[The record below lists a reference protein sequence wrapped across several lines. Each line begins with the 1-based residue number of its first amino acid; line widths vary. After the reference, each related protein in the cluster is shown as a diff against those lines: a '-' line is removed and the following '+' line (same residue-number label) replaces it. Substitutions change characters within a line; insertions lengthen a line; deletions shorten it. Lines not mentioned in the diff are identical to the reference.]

1 MKKITI
7 FNLCP
12 IITLALLLF
21 IGWDTVAA
29 KGPQRL
35 LVFSKTVQFRHKE
48 GIAAGKLAII
58 QMGKENKFQV
68 DTTEDASVFTPENLK
83 KYAAVIFLST
93 TGNVLDDTQQG
104 AFEQYI
110 KSGGGFMGIH
120 SATDTEYDWPWYGE
134 LVGAYFGSHPAQQ
147 EAVFNV
153 VDQNNI
159 ATRHLPQAWKRKD
172 ELYNFKWIG
181 EGLHVLIKI
190 DENSY
195 TGGKNG
201 DYHPMCWYHTYQGGR
216 AFYTE
221 LGHDNKSF
229 EDPLYLKHI
238 LGGIRY
244 AMGMKPDA
252 VLKS

>member
-1 MKKITI
+1 MKKQ
-7 FNLCP
+7 FLMFPCGLM
-12 IITLALLLF
+12 LAVLLF
-21 IGWDTVAA
+21 MISGSVFA
-29 KGPQRL
+29 KAPQRL
-35 LVFSKTVQFRHKE
+35 LVFSKTEKFRHTY

-58 QMGKENKFQV
+58 QMGKENKFEV
-68 DTTEDASVFTPENLK
+68 DTTEDASVFTPANLK
-83 KYAAVIFLST
+83 KYAAVVFLST
-93 TGNVLDDTQQG
+93 TGNVLDDIQQA

-147 EAVFNV
+147 EAVFNI

-159 ATRHLPQAWKRKD
+159 ATRHLPKEWKRKD
-172 ELYNFKWIG
+172 ELYNFKWIA
-181 EGLHVLIKI
+181 EGLHILIKI

-201 DYHPMCWYHTYQGGR
+201 DNHPMCWYHSYQGGR

-221 LGHDNKSF
+221 LGHDNTSF
-229 EDPLYLKHI
+229 ADPLYLKHI
-238 LGGIRY
+238 LGGIEY
-244 AMGMKPDA
+244 AMGKKPDA
-252 VLKS
+252 TL

>member
-1 MKKITI
+1 MKKQ
-7 FNLCP
+7 FLMFPCGLM
-12 IITLALLLF
+12 LAVLLF
-21 IGWDTVAA
+21 MISGSVFA
-29 KGPQRL
+29 KAPQRL
-35 LVFSKTVQFRHKE
+35 LVFSKTEKFRHTY

-58 QMGKENKFQV
+58 QMGKENKFEV
-68 DTTEDASVFTPENLK
+68 DTTEDASVFTPANLK
-83 KYAAVIFLST
+83 KYAAVVFLST
-93 TGNVLDDTQQG
+93 TGNVLDDIQQA

-147 EAVFNV
+147 EAVFNI

-159 ATRHLPQAWKRKD
+159 ATRHLPKEWKRKD
-172 ELYNFKWIG
+172 ELYNFKWIA
-181 EGLHVLIKI
+181 EGLHILIKI

-201 DYHPMCWYHTYQGGR
+201 DNHPMSWYHSYQGGR

-221 LGHDNKSF
+221 LGHDNTSF
-229 EDPLYLKHI
+229 ADPLYLKHI
-238 LGGIRY
+238 LGGIEY
-244 AMGMKPDA
+244 AMGKKPDA
-252 VLKS
+252 ML

>member
-1 MKKITI
+1 MKTI
-7 FNLCP
+7 FNTARLFS
-12 IITLALLLF
+12 LAVFLF
-21 IGWDTVAA
+21 FVSGAVAA
-29 KGPQRL
+29 KGPKRV
-35 LVFSKTVQFRHKE
+35 LVFSKTVKFRHKE
-48 GIAAGKLAII
+48 GIAAGKIAIM
-58 QMGKENKFQV
+58 QLGKDNKFGV
-68 DTTEDASVFTPENLK
+68 DTTEDAAVFTPENLK

-93 TGNVLDDTQQG
+93 TGDVLDDTQQA
-104 AFEQYI
+104 AFQQYI

-147 EAVFNV
+147 EAIFNV
-153 VDQNNI
+153 VDQEHS
-159 ATRHLPQAWKRKD
+159 ATRHLPKVWKRKD
-172 ELYNFKWIG
+172 ELYNFKWIA

-201 DYHPMCWYHTYQGGR
+201 ENHPMCWYHDFGGGR

-221 LGHDNKSF
+221 LGHDNTSF

-238 LGGIRY
+238 LGGIQY
-244 AMGMKPDA
+244 TMGMKLNA
-252 VLKS
+252 VAKS

>member
-1 MKKITI
+1 MKKQS
-7 FNLCP
+7 F
-12 IITLALLLF
+12 TLPCRLMLAAILF
-21 IGWDTVAA
+21 MISGSVFA
-29 KGPQRL
+29 KAPQRL
-35 LVFSKTVQFRHKE
+35 LVFSKTEKFRHTQ
-48 GIAAGKLAII
+48 GIAAGKLAIM
-58 QMGKENKFQV
+58 QMGKENKFEV
-68 DTTEDASVFTPENLK
+68 DTTEDAGVFTPVNLK
-83 KYAAVIFLST
+83 KYAAVVFLST
-93 TGNVLDDTQQG
+93 TGNVLDDTQQA

-159 ATRHLPQAWKRKD
+159 ATRHLPKEWKRKD
-172 ELYNFKWIG
+172 ELYNFKWIA
-181 EGLHVLIKI
+181 EGLHILIKI

-201 DYHPMCWYHTYQGGR
+201 DNHPMSWYHNYQGGR

-221 LGHDNKSF
+221 LGHDNTSF

-238 LGGIRY
+238 LGGIEY
-244 AMGMKPDA
+244 AMGKKPEA
-252 VLKS
+252 ML

>member
-1 MKKITI
+1 MKKQ
-7 FNLCP
+7 FLMFPCGLM
-12 IITLALLLF
+12 LAVLLF
-21 IGWDTVAA
+21 MISGSVFA
-29 KGPQRL
+29 KAPQRL
-35 LVFSKTVQFRHKE
+35 LVFSKTEKFRHTY

-58 QMGKENKFQV
+58 QMGKENKFEV
-68 DTTEDASVFTPENLK
+68 DTTEDASVFTPANLK
-83 KYAAVIFLST
+83 KYAAVVFLST
-93 TGNVLDDTQQG
+93 TGNVLDDIQQA

-147 EAVFNV
+147 EAVFNI

-159 ATRHLPQAWKRKD
+159 ATRHLPKEWKRKD
-172 ELYNFKWIG
+172 ELYNFKWIA
-181 EGLHVLIKI
+181 EGLHILIKI

-201 DYHPMCWYHTYQGGR
+201 DNHPMSWYHSYQGGR

-221 LGHDNKSF
+221 LGHDNTSF
-229 EDPLYLKHI
+229 ADPLYLKHI
-238 LGGIRY
+238 LGGIEY
-244 AMGMKPDA
+244 AMGKKPDA
-252 VLKS
+252 TL